1 MRASSLN
8 LVHAPADNQ
17 AVSVNVWKPAPLP
30 LPSVWLDGQAVMLS
44 ARSTGSLPVIFAELE
59 SLAAS
64 RQRVLSGVWVDGT
77 PAEQLAG
84 QKTGRQFQRVEAESI
99 SLAELSRRLVEETRG
114 QVRELRWGVEQAVL
128 TVLINEPPQNRR
140 LWQRWRAAIREV
152 LAKLGML
159 RELWGARLGELS
171 AGGHSLEAHLEEL
184 GRIAGHVELILLKPD
199 ADSLP
204 AAVILSNV
212 FERNLAPWLRRL
224 EDYLGQL
231 HEQTLE

>member
-1 MRASSLN
+1 MPATSLN
-8 LVHAPADNQ
+8 PVRPPADKQ
-17 AVSVNVWKPAPLP
+17 AMSVNVWKPAPWPLP
-30 LPSVWLDGQAVMLS
+30 LVWLDGQPVELPVRS
-44 ARSTGSLPVIFAELE
+44 AGSLHAIFTELE

-77 PAEQLAG
+77 PAEQWAG
-84 QKTGRQFQRVEAESI
+84 QKAGRPFQRVEAKSI
-99 SLAELSRRLVEETRG
+99 SLAELSCRLAGETRG
-114 QVRELRWGVEQAVL
+114 QVRELRRGVEQAVL

-184 GRIAGHVELILLKPD
+184 GHIAGHVELILLKPD
-199 ADSLP
+199 ADALP
-204 AAVILSNV
+204 AAMVLSNV
-212 FERNLAPWLRRL
+212 FERSLAPWLWRL
-224 EDYLGQL
+224 EEYLGQL
-231 HEQTLE
+231 HEQDLE